1 MQPNQNSDKNATY
14 EETNSLSFNQ
24 DSKNAYQ
31 KLKIPKMN
39 FFSMFPS
46 YINKIGPEVSLR
58 EEKKEP
64 KLFFKVKDN
73 AAEADFSFNAATLK
87 EHSYS
92 EGKTTKSRTS
102 DSEQD
107 PVLAEH
113 KANLHSDI
121 EMDSRTHQDHSRF
134 NSGHHSLVD
143 ERNVDE
149 DEALIGHLTKAQRA
163 LKVKKYLE
171 KKKKRQ
177 WEKKVNY
184 QSRKKVADTRPRYK
198 GRFVSAAEEET
209 ILKEYR
215 RDQEKKLEK
224 GRVFIVELFSRTGK
238 LRKTI
243 YPTEEAMR
251 KFMTSSLI

>member
-1 MQPNQNSDKNATY
+1 
-14 EETNSLSFNQ
+14 
-24 DSKNAYQ
+24 
-31 KLKIPKMN
+31 MN

-46 YINKIGPEVSLR
+46 YINKIGSETHLF
-58 EEKKEP
+58 EQKKEP
-64 KLFFKVKDN
+64 KLFFKVKDD
-73 AAEADFSFNAATLK
+73 AADADFSFNAAALK

-102 DSEQD
+102 DSEED
-107 PVLAEH
+107 PATPDQ
-113 KANLHSDI
+113 KANLVSDV
-121 EMDSRTHQDHSRF
+121 EMDSRAHLDHSRF
-134 NSGHHSLVD
+134 ASGHYSFID
-143 ERNVDE
+143 EKNVDE

-215 RDQEKKLEK
+215 KDQEKKLEK

-251 KFMTSSLI
+251 KFTTNNLI